1 MAIYS
6 RGGPAITSRSRIV
19 SQAHGDHV
27 SRRYS
32 EGDYGMSATTAEL
45 TGLGGR
51 QWGLRLDSG
60 NSATYALFNSDSIHF
75 LSRVNP
81 DGGGANLHAGRS
93 PAVSTQRWQS
103 DPKQSTVPWRTAF
116 RAPDSQ
122 HLGSIFS
129 QIYMV
134 TYSMLCSKVGEL
146 QISYKFVIVAMGR
159 FLMDHSWIYAQ
170 SLSGCTVCLKIQTQ

>member
-1 MAIYS
+1 
-6 RGGPAITSRSRIV
+6 
-19 SQAHGDHV
+19 
-27 SRRYS
+27 
-32 EGDYGMSATTAEL
+32 MSATTAEL

-51 QWGLRLDSG
+51 RWGLRLDSG
-60 NSATYALFNSDSIHF
+60 NSATYALFNSNSIRF

-81 DGGGANLHAGRS
+81 DGGGANLRAGRS

-103 DPKQSTVPWRTAF
+103 DPFRSLYHGEHLF

-134 TYSMLCSKVGEL
+134 TYSMLCRKVGEL
-146 QISYKFVIVAMGR
+146 QINYKFVIAAMGR
-159 FLMDHSWIYAQ
+159 FLLDHSWIHAQ
-170 SLSGCTVCLKIQTQ
+170 SLSGCTVCLKIQTLVTWQSNFRLNYL